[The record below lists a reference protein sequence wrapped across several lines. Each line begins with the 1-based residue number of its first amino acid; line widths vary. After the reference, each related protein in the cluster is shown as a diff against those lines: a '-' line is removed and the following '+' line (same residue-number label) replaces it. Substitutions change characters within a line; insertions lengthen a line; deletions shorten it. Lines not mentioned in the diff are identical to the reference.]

1 VKENQTKFNMT
12 FLWRITLVAA
22 MGGLLFGYDWVVV
35 GGAKPFY
42 EAYFS
47 ITDNPTLQGWGVSSA
62 LVGCIL
68 GAVLSGLFS
77 DLFGR
82 KRLLLVSAL
91 LFMASAIGTG
101 LAWSFGAYNLFR
113 IVGGVGI
120 GLASNLSP
128 MYIAEIAP
136 AAYRGR
142 LVAIYQL
149 AVVIGVLSAQTVNWL
164 IALQDMQLSNQATAD
179 LLRAS
184 WNGTLGWRWMFGAES
199 LPALLFFAFL
209 MFVPESPRWLVKKN
223 ETDQAESILA
233 RIGGAA
239 YAGNEIAEIR
249 QTISTEKVSRV
260 NYKDLIAPKLRW
272 IIFIGVVIAV
282 YSQWCGINT
291 IFYYSS
297 DIFKAAGFNL
307 QAIMLNIVITGT
319 VSLLFTFV
327 AIATVDK
334 LGRKLLTLVGSA
346 GLAISF
352 FLIFLGFLNGS
363 DGVLIVIYIVVAMA
377 FYSFSLAT
385 MTWVLL
391 SELFPNR
398 MRGAAM
404 SISVFALWVG
414 NFTVSYTFPVL
425 NHHLGT
431 ARMFLMYS
439 VINLAGFI
447 FVMMALPE
455 TKGKSLE
462 QIEHEFLG

>member
-1 VKENQTKFNMT
+1 MT

-223 ETDQAESILA
+223 KTDQAESILA